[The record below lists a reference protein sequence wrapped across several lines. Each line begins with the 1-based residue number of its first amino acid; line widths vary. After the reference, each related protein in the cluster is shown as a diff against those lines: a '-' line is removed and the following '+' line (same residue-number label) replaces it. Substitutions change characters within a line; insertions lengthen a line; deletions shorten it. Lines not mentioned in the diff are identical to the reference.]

1 MPADRGV
8 RTARTGAAVDGA
20 RRGGGSPLDA
30 AEGAGPRR
38 PVSIVAPT
46 LREAA
51 NIQALVERVDAAM
64 RGAGIE
70 WELLLIDDDS
80 DDGSEEIVAGLAR
93 RLPVRIEVRRG
104 VPPGLALAVIDG
116 IRLARHDLVV
126 VMDADLSHP
135 PERIRDLIAAL
146 EEGAFDGA
154 AGGGEAGGG
163 EAGGGESGNGGTSDG
178 GPGGAAGAV
187 IAVGSRYAPG
197 ARLDRA
203 WGLYRV
209 LNSRLAT
216 WLARPL
222 VRCSD
227 PMSGFFAVDRRA
239 LPDLATLAPAG
250 YKIGL
255 ELMVRGRL
263 RVREVAIDF
272 VDRDR
277 GASKM
282 NWRQQLAYLR
292 HLRRLYAW
300 KFETPAR
307 VLSFGLV
314 GASGLVIDVAVYLAL
329 ERLGVDHRLAR
340 FLAFWPA
347 VTSNWW
353 LNRRLTFGDRPR
365 RPRARQ
371 WACFAVGSAL
381 GLVVNV
387 GSYLAL
393 TGLVPAFAERR
404 LAALLVGVGVGAAV
418 NYGIAAGY
426 VYRRGSVGSG
436 DR

>member
-1 MPADRGV
+1 M
-8 RTARTGAAVDGA
+8 
-20 RRGGGSPLDA
+20 
-30 AEGAGPRR
+30 
-38 PVSIVAPT
+38 SIVAPT

-64 RGAGIE
+64 RDAGVE

-135 PERIRDLIAAL
+135 PERIPDLIAAL
-146 EEGAFDGA
+146 EEGAFDD
-154 AGGGEAGGG
+154 
-163 EAGGGESGNGGTSDG
+163 GTGDG
-178 GPGGAAGAV
+178 GAGAV

-292 HLRRLYAW
+292 HLRRLYAR

-371 WACFAVGSAL
+371 WASFAVGSAL

-393 TGLVPAFAERR
+393 TGLVPAFAEHR